1 MTDNRSE
8 AKPRVGSRLLWF
20 ICLYCVGAVSV
31 ALVAYGVRFW
41 VGG

>member
-1 MTDNRSE
+1 MTERQPS
-8 AKPRVGSRLLWF
+8 VGSRLVWF
-20 ICLYCVGAVSV
+20 FCLYCMGAVTV

>member
-1 MTDNRSE
+1 MTDVRSE
-8 AKPRVGSRLLWF
+8 AKPQRGSRLLWF
-20 ICLYCVGAVSV
+20 IGLYCLGAVSV